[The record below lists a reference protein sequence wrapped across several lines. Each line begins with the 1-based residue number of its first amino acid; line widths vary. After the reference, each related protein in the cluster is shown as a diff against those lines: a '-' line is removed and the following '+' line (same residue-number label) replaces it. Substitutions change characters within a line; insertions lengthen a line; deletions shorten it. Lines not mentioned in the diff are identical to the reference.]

1 MIALLLK
8 KRKSLKMNQK
18 KQQKFLITAIQI
30 LKRPLLEIEPPQSA
44 VLISNIEIEQPQKKS
59 LNFTKTFPVLGA

>member
-30 LKRPLLEIEPPQSA
+30 LKRPLLEIEPP
-44 VLISNIEIEQPQKKS
+44 
-59 LNFTKTFPVLGA
+59 

>member
-18 KQQKFLITAIQI
+18 KQQKFLITAIQT
-30 LKRPLLEIEPPQSA
+30 LKRPLLEIEPP
-44 VLISNIEIEQPQKKS
+44 
-59 LNFTKTFPVLGA
+59 